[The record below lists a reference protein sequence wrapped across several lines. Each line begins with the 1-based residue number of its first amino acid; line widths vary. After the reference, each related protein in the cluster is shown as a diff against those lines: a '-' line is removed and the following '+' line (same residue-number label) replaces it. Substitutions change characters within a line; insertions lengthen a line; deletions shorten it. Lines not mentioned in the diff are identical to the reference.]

1 MRLWTGRGDEGTG
14 MRGYEEDT
22 GLERVALVA
31 ADMDHTLLAEDDSL
45 PEGMVERVRALDEA
59 GVTFV
64 AASGRPSLTLRVQ
77 FEGAC
82 ERMAFVADNGATVSC
97 RGTTLFASRIDPDL
111 VGELVD
117 FSLASGAGVPVVCT
131 PEMIFA
137 LSRDREHDPFLS
149 RSYYRITYV
158 DALDGREL
166 AQTVGVGKF
175 TVYFPEGNAA
185 EAREGLYVPRF
196 ADRLSVTGSGREWV
210 DVMNPGVN
218 KGRGLGILCEH
229 LGIAPAD
236 ALAIGDSENDRE
248 MLAVVGHSYLVANAE
263 RHMWQHAR
271 FLAPSNED
279 RGVAVVVDR
288 VLAAHR

>member
-1 MRLWTGRGDEGTG
+1 
-14 MRGYEEDT
+14 MRGFKEDT
-22 GLERVALVA
+22 GLERVELVA

-64 AASGRPSLTLRVQ
+64 AASGRPLLTLRVQ

-97 RGTTLFASRIDPDL
+97 RGSLLLASRIDPDL

-117 FSLASGAGVPVVCT
+117 FSLASGVGVPVVCT
-131 PEMIFA
+131 PEMIYA
-137 LSRDREHDPFLS
+137 LERDRGHDPFLS
-149 RSYYRITYV
+149 RSYYRISYV

-166 AQTVGVGKF
+166 ARTMGVGKF
-175 TVYFPEGNAA
+175 TVYFPEENAA

-210 DVMNPGVN
+210 DVMNPGVD
-218 KGRGLGILCEH
+218 KGRSLLALCEH

-236 ALAIGDSENDRE
+236 ALAIGDSENDVE
-248 MLAVVGHSYLVANAE
+248 MLAVAGHSYLVANAD
-263 RHMWQHAR
+263 RRMWRHAR

-279 RGVAVVVDR
+279 RGVAVVADR
-288 VLAAHR
+288 VLAARRG